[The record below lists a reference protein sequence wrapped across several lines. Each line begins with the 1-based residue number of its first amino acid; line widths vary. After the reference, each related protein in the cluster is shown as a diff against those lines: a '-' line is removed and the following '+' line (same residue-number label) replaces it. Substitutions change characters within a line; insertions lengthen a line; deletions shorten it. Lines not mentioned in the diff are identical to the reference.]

1 VVIFTAVSPAQN
13 NKNDKAATAASSIY
27 IISANAGG
35 VNYTSGTV
43 EIAKKDGKGGYL
55 YKGDTV
61 DVGDKVSTT
70 ADGRAEILLN
80 PGSYL
85 RLSENSRFEF
95 ASTSLDDLKVKLQSG
110 SAIFEVV
117 ADNHF
122 KVTVEAGRDAFYL
135 IKSGIYRVDA
145 GPDGGGKISVWKGLA
160 QAGTST
166 VKGGQFATISGGQ
179 TLVAKFDR
187 DDRSALEIWS
197 KERAKEIAQ
206 INQKL
211 IRNSMNNS
219 LLSSFSQTNISAFG
233 GYGLWVYDPVYRAS
247 CFLPFGYGFRSAY
260 GIGYNQT
267 IWNYTYPSYIVERN
281 NPNFNGNPVSS
292 GGANTGNTNANNGNN
307 GNDRNGS
314 NRNHRDGNNNGSG
327 WSRPDRQPR
336 DGNGTGNG
344 GWQRPA
350 DGTPRGGNGNGG
362 WQRPPDR
369 TPRDGGN
376 NGGGGWS
383 RPERSTPPPSPQNVA
398 PSQPSIQD
406 RKPDTPTNTSD
417 VRRID

>member
-1 VVIFTAVSPAQN
+1 MKRIFWNSVTICLAMTIFAAVSSAQN
-13 NKNDKAATAASSIY
+13 KNNEKAATAASSIY
-27 IISANAGG
+27 VISASAGG
-35 VNYTSGTV
+35 VNYTSGAV
-43 EIAKKDGKGGYL
+43 EVAKKDGKDGKDGKGGYL

-61 DVGDKVSTT
+61 EVGDKVSTT

-197 KERAKEIAQ
+197 K
-206 INQKL
+206 
-211 IRNSMNNS
+211 
-219 LLSSFSQTNISAFG
+219 
-233 GYGLWVYDPVYRAS
+233 
-247 CFLPFGYGFRSAY
+247 
-260 GIGYNQT
+260 
-267 IWNYTYPSYIVERN
+267 
-281 NPNFNGNPVSS
+281 
-292 GGANTGNTNANNGNN
+292 
-307 GNDRNGS
+307 
-314 NRNHRDGNNNGSG
+314 
-327 WSRPDRQPR
+327 
-336 DGNGTGNG
+336 
-344 GWQRPA
+344 
-350 DGTPRGGNGNGG
+350 
-362 WQRPPDR
+362 
-369 TPRDGGN
+369 
-376 NGGGGWS
+376 
-383 RPERSTPPPSPQNVA
+383 
-398 PSQPSIQD
+398 
-406 RKPDTPTNTSD
+406 
-417 VRRID
+417 